1 MNTKS
6 PLVLSFS
13 IFITSHAFAIAP
25 VYEGES
31 GILKQV
37 FVPNCL
43 DCHASD
49 KIDADRH
56 GAPPEVNFDTYEATL
71 PNAERA
77 IVRAVEEMTMP
88 PASSGIPLLNEEQTA
103 AMLAWQDRNYQ
114 QLSLNNHAT
123 FDGTKMIV
131 PVVNVDSQ
139 KFTAVLRR
147 IPLES
152 SSTGYGYML
161 ESAETTMASADY
173 PATFDPETGEANIP
187 WIKVI
192 DKNGTEAGSAM
203 NSRLVLVAGSAP
215 MLFNE
220 APGFAKLI
228 NAHYSFDTQYLYVKP
243 VIVGNQKLGAILK
256 SIPLDS
262 SPTGIGFILN
272 YTWQT
277 PVPLMNT
284 ASTFDPETGQVILP
298 YVMLTQWG
306 PTPGDTIQ
314 SVVQAEM
321 ELVPDSDP
329 MVFSLISYT
338 PIGP

>member
-6 PLVLSFS
+6 PLVLLSS
-13 IFITSHAFAIAP
+13 VLITNHAFAIAP
-25 VYEGES
+25 VYEGEN

-37 FVPNCL
+37 FAPNCL
-43 DCHASD
+43 GCHASD
-49 KIDADRH
+49 KVDADRH
-56 GAPPEVNFDTYEATL
+56 GAPPEVNFDTYEAAL
-71 PNAERA
+71 PNAENA

-88 PASSGIPLLNEEQTA
+88 LTSSGIPPLNEEQTA
-103 AMLAWQDRNYQ
+103 AMLAWQDRGYQ
-114 QLSLNNHAT
+114 QSSPNNHAT
-123 FDGTKMIV
+123 FDGTRMIL
-131 PVVNVDSQ
+131 PVVNVGSQ

-152 SSTGYGYML
+152 SSTGYGYVL
-161 ESAETTMASADY
+161 ESAETTTASADY
-173 PATFDPETGEANIP
+173 PATFDPETGETNIP

-192 DKNGTEAGSAM
+192 DKDGTEAGSAI
-203 NSRLVLVAGSAP
+203 NSRLVLVAGSEP

-228 NAHYSFDTQYLYVKP
+228 NAHYSFDTLYLYVKP
-243 VIVGNQKLGAILK
+243 IIVGNQKFGAILK

-262 SPTGIGFILN
+262 SPTGIGFMLH
-272 YTWQT
+272 YTWLT
-277 PVPLMNT
+277 PMPLMNT
-284 ASTFDPETGQVILP
+284 ASTFDPETGKVILP

-321 ELVPDSDP
+321 ELVPGSDP